1 MVVAEFPVIA
11 HADTSMHKESESA
24 NARVPRFSGIS
35 WLGISWPGIFWNEPV
50 DPIIVIS
57 PFYILLRFLFC

>member
-35 WLGISWPGIFWNEPV
+35 WPGIFWNEPV